1 MGMLGPHGPR
11 GGESRQMRGN
21 RGKQGMDD
29 GAMEFT
35 MDELRE
41 FLEGDVRGVRA
52 DPAFKERLRL
62 KLLEMVRARG
72 GPPDSENGPT

>member
-1 MGMLGPHGPR
+1 
-11 GGESRQMRGN
+11 MRGN

-41 FLEGDVRGVRA
+41 FLEGDIRGVLA

-62 KLLEMVRARG
+62 KLWEMVRLRG
-72 GPPDSENGPT
+72 GPRDDETGQG